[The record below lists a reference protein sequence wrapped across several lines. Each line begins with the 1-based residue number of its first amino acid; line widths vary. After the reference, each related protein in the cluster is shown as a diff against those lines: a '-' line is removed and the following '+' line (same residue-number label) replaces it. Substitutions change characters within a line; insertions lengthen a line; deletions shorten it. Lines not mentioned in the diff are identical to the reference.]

1 MKRCRILITGSE
13 GLIGAALGAALAAAG
28 HQMVGLDLRA
38 ATADAGDVRDRAR
51 VAAAAAGCDGVVH
64 LAAISRVAW
73 AERDP
78 VACWHTN
85 VRGLAHVIDAAERQ
99 PSPAWLVFASSREVY
114 GEAQSLPATESSPRR
129 PVNVYG
135 QAKVEG
141 ELLVQQAA
149 ERGLRTAIVR
159 FSNVYGHV
167 TDHADRVVPA
177 FARAAALGGVLRVEG
192 RDNSFDFTHV
202 DDVVDGMLRLVERL
216 ACDQAA
222 VLPPIHFVSGQG
234 RTLGQLAALAVQ
246 LGGRRSRIVQ
256 APPRRFDVGTFCG
269 CGSRA
274 HALLNWTPRITLE
287 MGLARL
293 IEDFRRAALAR
304 SVPIAAPH

>member
-1 MKRCRILITGSE
+1 MKRCRILVTGSE

-28 HQMVGLDLRA
+28 HQVVGLDLRA
-38 ATADAGDVRDRAR
+38 AAADGGDVRDHAR
-51 VAAAAAGCDGVVH
+51 VVAAAAGCDGVVH

-85 VRGLAHVIDAAERQ
+85 VGGLRHVIDAAEQQ
-99 PSPAWLVFASSREVY
+99 PTPAWLVFASSREVY
-114 GEAQSLPATESSPRR
+114 GEAENLPASEDSPQR

-149 ERGLRTAIVR
+149 ERGMRTAVVR
-159 FSNVYGHV
+159 FSNVYGHLA
-167 TDHADRVVPA
+167 DHADRVVPA
-177 FARAAALGGVLRVEG
+177 FARAAAWGGVLRVEG
-192 RDNSFDFTHV
+192 CDNSFDFTHV
-202 DDVVDGMLRLVERL
+202 DDVVDGLLRLVEHL
-216 ACDQAA
+216 VCDQAA

-246 LGGRRSRIVQ
+246 LGGGRSRIVQ
-256 APPRRFDVGTFCG
+256 APPRRFDVGKFRG

-293 IEDFRRAALAR
+293 IEDFRRAALAGP
-304 SVPIAAPH
+304 VPIAALR